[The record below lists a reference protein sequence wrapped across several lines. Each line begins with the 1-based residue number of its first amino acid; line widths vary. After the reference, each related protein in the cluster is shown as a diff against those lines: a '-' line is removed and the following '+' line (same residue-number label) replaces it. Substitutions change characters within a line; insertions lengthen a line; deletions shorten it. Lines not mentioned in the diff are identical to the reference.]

1 MLLLIFTLPVFAKN
15 TILILGDSLSAGHG
29 IDISQGWVNL
39 LREKLKT
46 EKYDYDVIN
55 ASISGDTTSNGLAR
69 LPDAL
74 NQYKPQITLIEL
86 GGNDGLRGLQLS
98 TIQDN
103 LRRMIELVKAVHSQV
118 ILLGVRIPPNYGP
131 VYTQKFQAI
140 YSALSHQ
147 ENIALVPLFLKG
159 VDDEPALMQS
169 DGIHPTA
176 DGQGIMLNNVWP
188 ELRQSLRR

>member
-74 NQYKPQITLIEL
+74 K
-86 GGNDGLRGLQLS
+86 
-98 TIQDN
+98 
-103 LRRMIELVKAVHSQV
+103 
-118 ILLGVRIPPNYGP
+118 
-131 VYTQKFQAI
+131 
-140 YSALSHQ
+140 
-147 ENIALVPLFLKG
+147 
-159 VDDEPALMQS
+159 
-169 DGIHPTA
+169 
-176 DGQGIMLNNVWP
+176 
-188 ELRQSLRR
+188 